1 MKKGLIVL
9 AVLVA
14 ACFTRGIDAQNSA
27 PYKNYFELV
36 TMNDPSNLLDKI
48 TIYPPVFGILQGGDT
63 RLKIKSATMVI
74 HYSRNRSFM
83 CITRIKR

>member
-27 PYKNYFELV
+27 PYKKLFRTCYDERSIELA
-36 TMNDPSNLLDKI
+36 
-48 TIYPPVFGILQGGDT
+48 G
-63 RLKIKSATMVI
+63 
-74 HYSRNRSFM
+74 
-83 CITRIKR
+83 